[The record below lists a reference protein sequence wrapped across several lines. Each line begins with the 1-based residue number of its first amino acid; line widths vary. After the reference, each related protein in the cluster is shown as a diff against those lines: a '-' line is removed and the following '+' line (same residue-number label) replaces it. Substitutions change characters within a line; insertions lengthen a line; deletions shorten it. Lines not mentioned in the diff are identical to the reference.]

1 MVEEV
6 DGHNNSSMLE
16 TSILNSSIE
25 SNQNTVFH
33 KDAIFKTEPHQNLN
47 EDMLESFI
55 IHRERITAMIGNE
68 NAGLKKME
76 GSNLEVIN

>member
-1 MVEEV
+1 
-6 DGHNNSSMLE
+6 
-16 TSILNSSIE
+16 
-25 SNQNTVFH
+25 
-33 KDAIFKTEPHQNLN
+33 
-47 EDMLESFI
+47 MLESFI

>member
-1 MVEEV
+1 MTLACDRNYMVEEV

-33 KDAIFKTEPHQNLN
+33 KDTIFKTEPHQNLN

-68 NAGLKKME
+68 NAG
-76 GSNLEVIN
+76 